1 VSKARTPDAF
11 TLKGWH
17 VLAILVAFFGSVFAV
32 NGVFLYQALAT
43 NTGIVANEPYR
54 KGLHYNERIAAQDAQ
69 NALGW
74 AEAVQLTPSG
84 DLTLT
89 LADGQGAPVTGIA
102 FKAVVGRPATSAYD
116 VTAKLVETQPGV
128 YTAHVAGIAEGTW
141 QVDISTHHLAAI
153 DAPYRMRRRLWI
165 KS

>member
-1 VSKARTPDAF
+1 MSKARTPDGF
-11 TLKGWH
+11 TLEGWH
-17 VLAILVAFFGSVFAV
+17 VLAIFVAFFGAIFAV

-102 FKAVVGRPATSAYD
+102 FKAANLPHPARA
-116 VTAKLVETQPGV
+116 
-128 YTAHVAGIAEGTW
+128 
-141 QVDISTHHLAAI
+141 LAAI
-153 DAPYRMRRRLWI
+153 IISNMSTSRGLRVALAISR
-165 KS
+165 